1 MPKVMINQDERTISY
16 EWPYDAS
23 ENVSKLPSNNTQWG
37 EGGLYE
43 NTKLYTKFIPN
54 FQFGIGYN
62 FRNGRSK
69 FNSFEFLYTSIFKA
83 IFSCNSLNIQ
93 SIFLP
98 LSQLYQILCIIL
110 KKHFKNLIC
119 KN

>member
-23 ENVSKLPSNNTQWG
+23 ENVSKLPSNNTRWG

-93 SIFLP
+93 SIILTFISVVSNSLHY
-98 LSQLYQILCIIL
+98 SQ
-110 KKHFKNLIC
+110 KTF
-119 KN
+119 